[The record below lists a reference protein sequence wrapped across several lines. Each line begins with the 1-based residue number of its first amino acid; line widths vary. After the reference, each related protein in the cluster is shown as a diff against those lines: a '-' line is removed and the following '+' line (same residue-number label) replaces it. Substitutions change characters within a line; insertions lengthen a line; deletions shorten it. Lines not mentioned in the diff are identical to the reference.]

1 MRTTLD
7 IDEDVLVAAKELA
20 RREGKTAG
28 MIISE
33 LSRRAMSGAP
43 ASQGSAQPGA
53 AGFRPFPSRGGMVTN
68 AQINR
73 LREEEDV

>member
-7 IDEDVLVAAKELA
+7 IDEDVLIAAKELA
-20 RREGKTAG
+20 RRNGKTAG

-33 LSRRAMSGAP
+33 LSRRALSGTP
-43 ASQGSAQPGA
+43 ASQGSGQPRA
-53 AGFRPFPSRGGMVTN
+53 AGFRPFQSRGGMVTN